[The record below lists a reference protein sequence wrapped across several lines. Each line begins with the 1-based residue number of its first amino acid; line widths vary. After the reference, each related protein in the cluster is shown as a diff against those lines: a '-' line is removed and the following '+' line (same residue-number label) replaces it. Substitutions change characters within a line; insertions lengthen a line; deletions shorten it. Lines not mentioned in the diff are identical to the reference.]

1 MYQGGRMYPD
11 KPIRFFLDKLCS
23 NSPEPG
29 GGSASALTGAV
40 AASLSGM
47 LSSLTVNKKGYE
59 DVQDEMHE
67 IFSSSSE
74 LKEELLDLLQ
84 KDTEAFDDA
93 SKAFKMP
100 KDTEEQKN
108 KRAEAIEAGLKKATE
123 VPLSIMEKSL
133 EVARLAKRVLTRGNK
148 MAITDGAI
156 SALFADAAAIGAMI
170 NVRINFSWMKD
181 QEYIARIEKRLTAIL
196 EETKKI
202 KEEAVSYTLKEL
214 QK

>member
-40 AASLSGM
+40 AASLSGR
-47 LSSLTVNKKGYE
+47 
-59 DVQDEMHE
+59 
-67 IFSSSSE
+67 SSE

-123 VPLSIMEKSL
+123 VPLGIMEKSL
-133 EVARLAKRVLTRGNK
+133 EVARLAKRVLTKGNK

-181 QEYIARIEKRLTAIL
+181 QEYIARIEKRLAAIL

-202 KEEAVSYTLKEL
+202 KEEAISYTLKEL